1 MTLLAVAFALLGAC
15 FFAGSVA
22 LQHNAVQ
29 TRSSGTGR
37 VKLAWLARSRTWQ
50 AGVLL
55 GVTGTALHLTA
66 LSLAPLAIVQPLG
79 VLSLVLTVL
88 AGHGAVTSRRI
99 RVAAAVVCVAVAGF
113 VLTSASAPAP
123 HAHITTSAVVLA
135 VLAGPAVAAAGLA
148 CRGRARCLGRAA
160 AAAVLFGLSAAV
172 MRAAALSLPHPLT
185 AAGFALA
192 GGALIAGGGWLLQ
205 QAHAAGPTAVVV
217 AATTVLDPLT
227 AVGADQLLY
236 GEAPHLVP
244 ALVAARLVLALAA
257 VLGVLVLAGSLSGP
271 SEHDLSEHDLSEHGP
286 SEDDKE
292 SQMPDSRSAS
302 GFRILLGADTFPPD
316 INGAAHFTARLAHGL
331 AGLGHEVHVLRPQPR
346 SDDSDHGRLTVH
358 DARAFGTPFHPTFR
372 VSTPGGARRA
382 AEQVMDRVRPDV
394 VHVQSHFS
402 VGRALLAAA
411 HRRGIPT
418 VATNHFMPEN
428 LLGYLRLPQSVR
440 RVLIRVGWR
449 DLVRVYRTVGTVTT
463 PTPRAAD
470 LLARNGLERPVSVI
484 SCGIDLAH
492 YLERATPATGDVAV
506 LFVGRLDAEKN
517 VDELIR
523 AVARVPRLRAEIVGD
538 GSCRP
543 ALTNLAAQLGVADR
557 VCFHGFVPDA
567 DLVRIYACCQIFC
580 MPGTAELQSIATME
594 AMAAGLPI
602 VAADAMALPHLVR
615 PGVNGH
621 LYPPGDIDALA
632 IRLDE
637 LAVAPGVR
645 ASMGAASRALVARH
659 DLADT
664 LESFVSVYRHACGV
678 AQPAETE
685 LRQPSVAQS
694 S

>member
-1 MTLLAVAFALLGAC
+1 MTLLAVGFALLGAC

-22 LQHNAVQ
+22 LQHKAVQ
-29 TRSSGTGR
+29 TRSSVTGR
-37 VKLAWLARSRTWQ
+37 VELTRLARSRTWR

-66 LSLAPLAIVQPLG
+66 LSLAPLAVVQPLG

-88 AGHGAVTSRRI
+88 AGRGAVTARRI

-113 VLTSASAPAP
+113 VLTSASAPVP
-123 HAHITTSAVVLA
+123 HADITTSAVVLA
-135 VLAGPAVAAAGLA
+135 VLAGPAVAVAGLA

-160 AAAVLFGLSAAV
+160 AAAVLFGLGAAV
-172 MRAAALSLPHPLT
+172 LRAAALSLPHLPA

-227 AVGADQLLY
+227 AVVADQLLY

-244 ALVAARLVLALAA
+244 ALAAARLVLALVA
-257 VLGVLVLAGSLSGP
+257 VLGVLVLAGSLSSP
-271 SEHDLSEHDLSEHGP
+271 TEHD
-286 SEDDKE
+286 KE
-292 SQMPDSRSAS
+292 TPMPTS
-302 GFRILLGADTFPPD
+302 GLRILLGADTFPPD

-331 AGLGHEVHVLRPQPR
+331 AGLGHDVHVLRPRPR
-346 SDDSDHGRLTVH
+346 RDDADHGRLTVH

-372 VSTPGGARRA
+372 ISTPGGARRA
-382 AEQVMDRVRPDV
+382 AEDVLDRVRPDV

-428 LLGYLRLPQSVR
+428 LLGYVRLPQPVR
-440 RVLIRVGWR
+440 RALIRVGWR
-449 DLVRVYRTVGTVTT
+449 DLVRVYRAVGTVTT
-463 PTPRAAD
+463 PTPRAAE
-470 LLARNGLERPVSVI
+470 LLARNGLERPVGVI

-492 YLERATPATGDVAV
+492 YAERATPATGDVAV

-523 AVARVPRLRAEIVGD
+523 AVARLPRLRAEIVGD
-538 GSCRP
+538 GSCRA
-543 ALTNLAAQLGVADR
+543 ALTSLAAELGVADR

-594 AMAAGLPI
+594 AMAAGLPV

-615 PGVNGH
+615 PGINGH
-621 LYPPGDIDALA
+621 LYPPGDVDALA

-637 LAVAPGVR
+637 LAGDPGAR

-659 DLADT
+659 DLAGT
-664 LESFVSVYRHACGV
+664 LESFVSVYRQACGA
-678 AQPAETE
+678 AQPTETE
-685 LRQPSVAQS
+685 RREPSVA
-694 S
+694 

>member
-29 TRSSGTGR
+29 TRSSVTGR
-37 VKLAWLARSRTWQ
+37 VKLARLARSRTWQ

-66 LSLAPLAIVQPLG
+66 LSLAPLAVVQPLG

-88 AGHGAVTSRRI
+88 AGRGAATSRRI
-99 RVAAAVVCVAVAGF
+99 RVAASVVCVAVAGF
-113 VLTSASAPAP
+113 VLTSATAPTP
-123 HAHITTSAVVLA
+123 PAHITTSAVVLA
-135 VLAGPAVAAAGLA
+135 VLAGPVVAAAGLA

-160 AAAVLFGLSAAV
+160 AAAVLFGLGAAV
-172 MRAAALSLPHPLT
+172 MRAAALSLSHLPT

-227 AVGADQLLY
+227 AVAADQLLY
-236 GEAPHLVP
+236 GEAPHLLP
-244 ALVAARLVLALAA
+244 ALATARLVLALAA

-271 SEHDLSEHDLSEHGP
+271 SEHD
-286 SEDDKE
+286 KE
-292 SQMPDSRSAS
+292 PPMPDSRPTS
-302 GFRILLGADTFPPD
+302 GLRILLGADTFPPD
-316 INGAAHFTARLAHGL
+316 VNGAAHFTARLAHGL
-331 AGLGHEVHVLRPQPR
+331 ADLGHDVHVLRPRPR
-346 SDDSDHGRLTVH
+346 GDDTDHGRLTIH

-372 VSTPGGARRA
+372 ISTPGGARQA
-382 AEQVMDRVRPDV
+382 AEDVLDRVRPDV

-411 HRRGIPT
+411 RGRGIPT

-428 LLGYLRLPQSVR
+428 LLGYVRLPQSLR
-440 RVLIRVGWR
+440 RALIRVGWR

-463 PTPRAAD
+463 PTPRAAE
-470 LLARNGLERPVSVI
+470 LLARNGLERPVRVI

-492 YLERATPATGDVAV
+492 YAERATPATGDVAA

-517 VDELIR
+517 VDELVR
-523 AVARVPRLRAEIVGD
+523 AVARLPRLRAEIVGD
-538 GSCRP
+538 GSCHP
-543 ALTNLAAQLGVADR
+543 ALMSLAAELGVADR

-594 AMAAGLPI
+594 AMAAGLPV
-602 VAADAMALPHLVR
+602 VAADAMALPHLVH

-637 LAVAPGVR
+637 LAGDPGAR
-645 ASMGAASRALVARH
+645 ASMGAAGRALVARH

-664 LESFVSVYRHACGV
+664 LESFVSVYRQACGA
-678 AQPAETE
+678 AQPAEIE
-685 LRQPSVAQS
+685 GRQPSVAQS